1 MVNTR
6 QEAGS
11 RGDGSPEGA
20 ETAADDPAVMG
31 SPHAS
36 AQEETASDAPVFD
49 PTRLIALL
57 TQVAEVYAERA
68 AQPEVVEHASGKEAV
83 AIVKTTV
90 DAIKTLEAPSPRA
103 IPAAGNGGS
112 GGNGGMGRGLATA
125 SKLRAPSS
133 PYRAP
138 WTTGV
143 PARHSSADEGRR
155 AENRASASPGDGI
168 SLLQEAVAE
177 VCQYDPETAHL
188 EPWARLII
196 RMDRLTKKLE
206 AALLKPETPNPKPEA
221 PQTDG
226 RRASPPVISSAQ
238 ESERDTQHGGPSA
251 RARRPCS
258 SLKVRNP
265 LPASSSPSSGS
276 SAQQTEN
283 PKPETPQT
291 DGRRASP
298 PVISSL

>member
-1 MVNTR
+1 MDESTA
-6 QEAGS
+6 QSAG
-11 RGDGSPEGA
+11 EGA
-20 ETAADDPAVMG
+20 PGAYDADSEA
-31 SPHAS
+31 AS
-36 AQEETASDAPVFD
+36 ASESAERAAPIDWESVAR
-49 PTRLIALL
+49 RLIPKL
-57 TQVAEVYAERA
+57 TQIVELYAERA

-112 GGNGGMGRGLATA
+112 GGSGGMGRGLATA

-206 AALLKPETPNPKPEA
+206 AALLKPETPNPKPET

-258 SLKVRNP
+258 SSKVRNP
-265 LPASSSPSSGS
+265 LPAASHPRVSAAPPARPTGKSRKSS
-276 SAQQTEN
+276 
-283 PKPETPQT
+283 
-291 DGRRASP
+291 RSP
-298 PVISSL
+298 PR

>member
-90 DAIKTLEAPSPRA
+90 DAIKTLQVPSPRP
-103 IPAAGNGGS
+103 IPAGGN

-226 RRASPPVISSAQ
+226 RRASPPVISSLQ
-238 ESERDTQHGGPSA
+238 EPGQHPQKGGASA

-258 SLKVRNP
+258 SSVKG
-265 LPASSSPSSGS
+265 PSDR
-276 SAQQTEN
+276 TN
-283 PKPETPQT
+283 DETNTNRP
-291 DGRRASP
+291 RP
-298 PVISSL
+298 P